1 MINNQ
6 LLNQITQKHTV
17 NGQVNFNEVAK
28 EIQAI
33 QERQAMQAK
42 LPAPRENSTQT
53 MALKRYEGSLLLSHA
68 NKKNPMNKRSFNALQ
83 RVIQNS
89 RLPKL
94 NNTIEYLAENI
105 GKPKLSVAG
114 MGKYTKIEN
123 EKQLQVI
130 DIDQQVTLTYKVYR
144 DASNAK
150 KNNKRKIVSKKIVDS
165 EGNTT
170 IKKLYNT
177 NKEHTITV
185 SKSKLEQCDIDIRD
199 MIFVRTG
206 EIVLNDEQQ
215 QKIMKELQQDYGGGG
230 GGAAPGDE
238 GAMYATVVTVT
249 GAQTHPTPNAIN
261 MNNQVMHSEYAPKI
275 CNQYIKYVGGSN
287 ISLKALFGKDYDN
300 EYLKREYKKNSCVF
314 SQIIQCYGNS
324 FNKDRHKKINLT
336 YEYVWNIIFPNKQ
349 YDETSA
355 MGASIE
361 DCMRFFN
368 HFKLNC
374 VFLNIN
380 NEIINK
386 IKHTSPTK
394 DINPRTAFFIIH
406 NKHCYLLNNNLAKL
420 HQIVKKL
427 NPTNSNSDNTSIP
440 PEPSAYYAFKKFN
453 NVDKYLIT
461 DVNQLLE
468 INYSEHENISIRYS
482 GNMHEL
488 VGHFIYKCKY
498 QPNIYANNNS
508 ILSISFNVGKC
519 NVNISS
525 ACDKD
530 DTEQEFNN
538 LEYLQ
543 LFEKFEQEMYEGL
556 INKNTI
562 SNYSSSLEYALT
574 TYFTKPQ
581 CGTFGEYNTKKL
593 NVCGYDIGKA
603 YCAALLDLDSIP
615 VFSEF
620 DEFVTYD
627 NSPIDPS
634 AFYFVINLG
643 NKSENVILLPNKYNI
658 LTGYVIAN
666 ASVDLNIQI
675 LYMCVP
681 HKVVSNMSRSIIE
694 KIYNS
699 ELEDEHKKFIP
710 NKIIGI
716 LEKKQKSNQ
725 HSRLFC
731 DYDEACHYLN
741 EQPKHRKISIMGS
754 NTCPDY
760 YIVYRKS
767 VASMISGFLPL
778 KLCILQMHALRMQNL
793 ANEIISNGGIVYGI
807 KTDCLFVNNKYNQ
820 KISTPKNIYDS
831 IGKIRKTND
840 TLPTRIFQYYE
851 NENKMVIDDTEIIY
865 NIINIDNEY
874 DTDEIV
880 DKLINNPSTII
891 KAILPG
897 SGKTHILKA
906 LATKISVE
914 KCLFILPTNE
924 LGAQLKKCGFNVF
937 TAHTALGIAVGNN
950 ENVHCINFDNYSTIL
965 WDECYMFQLNILSK
979 MKQII
984 LQYPEINHY
993 MAGDPLQNSPI
1004 EDCKLNISNIK
1015 EYYEKVINS
1024 MFPNCLTLKQ
1034 SKRLTSKSDKKR
1046 IQNIYNQIWN
1056 ESFSHESMMKLLTN
1070 EFKIIKK
1077 FDNCKGVGISYT
1089 KRTRNNLNKIIHER
1103 LDVPKKSVKINDIWY
1118 YPKLELRASK
1128 QLKLKNIRTYTN
1140 YIYTITNINDANFTL
1155 KCQMT
1160 GEKMV
1165 LKNKYIDTFFN
1176 LNYCRTGHA
1185 AQGATYASDITIY
1198 DIDCQYI
1205 TREWI
1210 WTAITRATSLDNVY
1224 IYMQK

>member
-1 MINNQ
+1 MINQQ
-6 LLNQITQKHTV
+6 LVAQITKKHTI

-33 QERQAMQAK
+33 QEIQARQAK
-42 LPAPRENSTQT
+42 LPAKRENSTQT
-53 MALKRYEGSLLLSHA
+53 MTLKRYEGSLLLSHA
-68 NKKNPMNKRSFNALQ
+68 NKKNPMNKRSYNALQ
-83 RVIQNS
+83 RIIQNS

-130 DIDQQVTLTYKVYR
+130 DLDYQITLTYKSYR
-144 DASNAK
+144 EAIHIKKGSKRDIIFFDIIDDEGNITKKKYFNAK
-150 KNNKRKIVSKKIVDS
+150 KVSLVTLPKSMLGELDVSMDTISRETMIELLRMFLHLIYLSDITFVSKNMFDFVNAWGYS
-165 EGNTT
+165 EAVEV
-170 IKKLYNT
+170 ISVK
-177 NKEHTITV
+177 
-185 SKSKLEQCDIDIRD
+185 
-199 MIFVRTG
+199 
-206 EIVLNDEQQ
+206 
-215 QKIMKELQQDYGGGG
+215 
-230 GGAAPGDE
+230 
-238 GAMYATVVTVT
+238 
-249 GAQTHPTPNAIN
+249 THPAPNPVDL
-261 MNNQVMHSEYAPKI
+261 NNQVMHSEYAPKI
-275 CNQYIKYVGGSN
+275 CNQYIKYIGGSN

-498 QPNIYANNNS
+498 QPNIYANDNNIIS
-508 ILSISFNVGKC
+508 INFNVEKC
-519 NVNISS
+519 CVNIS
-525 ACDKD
+525 ATCDYD
-530 DTEQEFNN
+530 DAEQKINS
-538 LEYLQ
+538 LDYLQ
-543 LFEKFEQEMYEGL
+543 LFENFEQEMYEGL

-581 CGTFGEYNTKKL
+581 CGAFAEYDTKKI
-593 NVCGYDIGKA
+593 NICGYDIGKA

-620 DEFVTYD
+620 DEFIIYD
-627 NSPIDPS
+627 NSPIDPN

-643 NKSENVILLPNKYNI
+643 NENVILLPNKYNI
-658 LTGYVIAN
+658 LTGYVIVN
-666 ASVDLNIQI
+666 SSVNLNIQI

-699 ELEDEHKKFIP
+699 ELKDEHKKFIP

-731 DYDEACHYLN
+731 DYDEACHYVN

-760 YIVYRKS
+760 YIAYRKS

-820 KISTPKNIYDS
+820 TISTPKNIYDS

-1077 FDNCKGVGISYT
+1077 FNNCKGVGISYT
-1089 KRTRNNLNKIIHER
+1089 KHTRNNLNKIIHER

-1224 IYMQK
+1224 IYI